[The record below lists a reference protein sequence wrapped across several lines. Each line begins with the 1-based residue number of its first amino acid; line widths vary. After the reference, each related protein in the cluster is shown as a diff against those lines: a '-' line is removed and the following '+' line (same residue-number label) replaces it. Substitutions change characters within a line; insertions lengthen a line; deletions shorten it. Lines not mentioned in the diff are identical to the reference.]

1 MTRLAFLSP
10 ESPPL
15 RILEVRGGVPE
26 GSIPVGPDRAL
37 VVGDAAA
44 GLDLDGCRVYDMSA
58 ALVAVEVEGEQLMRR
73 LTELDLDGLPAIGS
87 VARGVTAVIERRGGA
102 RFRLL
107 VPQEL
112 AQYVADVVADAAE
125 GLA

>member
-26 GSIPVGPDRAL
+26 GSIPIGPDRAL
-37 VVGDAAA
+37 VVGDNP
-44 GLDLDGCRVYDMSA
+44 GNLDAYRVYDQSA
-58 ALVAVEVEGEQLMRR
+58 ALVAIEVESEALLRR
-73 LTELDLDGLPAIGS
+73 VTELTDFPAAGAIL
-87 VARGVTAVIERRGGA
+87 RGVPAVVERRGEG
-102 RFRLL
+102 FRLF

-112 AQYVADVVADAAE
+112 SQYVVETIDDLRS
-125 GLA
+125 GL